1 MGKKTIGQLGGMG
14 SGTTTTQYYYVTAS
28 PMESVQVMNDNSMV
42 LGAVILERRN
52 PYLATSHHEFFEF
65 QDVIKI
71 KNKTTFFS

>member
-1 MGKKTIGQLGGMG
+1 MSRSSSACIGEKKTIGQLGGMG

-52 PYLATSHHEFFEF
+52 PYLATPAHYGELSC
-65 QDVIKI
+65 
-71 KNKTTFFS
+71 